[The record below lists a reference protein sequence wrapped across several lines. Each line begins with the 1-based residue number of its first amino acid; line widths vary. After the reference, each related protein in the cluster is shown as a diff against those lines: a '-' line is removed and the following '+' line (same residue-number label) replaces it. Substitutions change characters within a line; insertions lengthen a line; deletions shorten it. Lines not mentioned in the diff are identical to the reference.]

1 MGDNTGIEWTDAT
14 WNPIVGCSKA
24 LMPAADGKL
33 ALREGCRNCYAI
45 RVSRRLGEKFKQ
57 AKYAGLTVLGG
68 EHNRPEWT
76 GEVRLIEDALD
87 VPLRWR
93 KPRHIFVNSES
104 DLFHEKL
111 TFAQIDAVM
120 AIIAACPQHTFQVLT
135 KRPARMLE
143 YFRSF
148 APATLQPGRDGLAI
162 DPAQFAPS
170 GHDLSEGIQ
179 VRETPDER
187 IAFPVDHGNDE
198 DLRHSEEF
206 GCFVANQISG
216 ANGDGSV
223 GWPMKNLWLGV
234 SIEDQASADYSI
246 PLLLDTPAALRWI
259 SAEPLLAP
267 VRLDQCAPYILDGN
281 DSNPGVVNAFNSS
294 CHHPLT
300 VMVKPDA
307 AGNESGI
314 RGS

>member
-57 AKYAGLTVLGG
+57 AKYAGLTVLGA

-111 TFAQIDAVM
+111 TDNQIDAVM

-148 APATLQPGRDGLAI
+148 APATLQPGRDGLA
-162 DPAQFAPS
+162 S
-170 GHDLSEGIQ
+170 TRRNS
-179 VRETPDER
+179 RR
-187 IAFPVDHGNDE
+187 
-198 DLRHSEEF
+198 
-206 GCFVANQISG
+206 
-216 ANGDGSV
+216 
-223 GWPMKNLWLGV
+223 
-234 SIEDQASADYSI
+234 
-246 PLLLDTPAALRWI
+246 AA
-259 SAEPLLAP
+259 
-267 VRLDQCAPYILDGN
+267 
-281 DSNPGVVNAFNSS
+281 
-294 CHHPLT
+294 T
-300 VMVKPDA
+300 T
-307 AGNESGI
+307 
-314 RGS
+314 